1 MQLVLLRL
9 VVIPLAMNEY
19 STIPISL
26 ETKKKLDYFVTK
38 RRSYDELISFFL
50 KHVEHC
56 DTAAEARY

>member
-1 MQLVLLRL
+1 
-9 VVIPLAMNEY
+9 MNEY

-26 ETKKKLDYFVTK
+26 ETKKKLDLFETK

-56 DTAAEARY
+56 DSAAEVRN